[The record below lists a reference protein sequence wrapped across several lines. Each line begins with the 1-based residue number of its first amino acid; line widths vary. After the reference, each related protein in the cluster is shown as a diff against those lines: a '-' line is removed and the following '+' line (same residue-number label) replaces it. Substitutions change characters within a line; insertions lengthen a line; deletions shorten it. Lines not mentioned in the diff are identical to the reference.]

1 MEREE
6 AQKKAKEIAASTNEK
21 KADIYEE
28 VKKKEA
34 EFKEDQKVKA

>member
-6 AQKKAKEIAASTNEK
+6 AQKKAKEIAGTTNEK
-21 KADIYEE
+21 KAEIYEE

-34 EFKEDQKVKA
+34 EYK